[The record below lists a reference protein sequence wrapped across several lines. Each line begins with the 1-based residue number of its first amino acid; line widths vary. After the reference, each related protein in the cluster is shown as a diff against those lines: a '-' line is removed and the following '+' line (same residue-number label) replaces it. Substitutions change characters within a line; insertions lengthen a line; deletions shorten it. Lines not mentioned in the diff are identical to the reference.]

1 MAAKSIRT
9 ASRRPGIE
17 IQGNFHLIG
26 SRRACR
32 ERYTGSKMTNDP
44 LFQPLKLGGM
54 TLPNRIVMPP
64 MTRSRASQPGDE
76 ANDLMAAY
84 YAQRA
89 GAALIVS
96 EGTYISP
103 LGKGYAWTP
112 GIHTPAQVAGWHK
125 VTDAVHAAGGHIF
138 AQLWH
143 VGRLSHTSLL
153 GDQQPVSSSPIQAA
167 GVKVFIAGDD
177 GSTPGFVQASAP
189 RALTVDEIRE
199 VVNQYRAAA
208 CNAIDAGFDG
218 VELHGANG
226 YLVNQFIDSNANT
239 RKDEYG
245 GSLENRLRFLGEVA
259 QALIEG
265 TGDASRVG
273 IRLAPLTTL
282 NGCVDADP
290 ETTYLAAAKLLG
302 DLGIGYLHIAEAD
315 WDDAPLM
322 PVDFKWK
329 LREVFPG
336 VLIYAGNYSAER
348 AREAIAA
355 GRADM
360 IAFGRPFVANPDL
373 PERLRTGASLA
384 QHDRNTLFGG
394 GARGLTDYPPFSAA
408 GA

>member
-1 MAAKSIRT
+1 
-9 ASRRPGIE
+9 
-17 IQGNFHLIG
+17 
-26 SRRACR
+26 
-32 ERYTGSKMTNDP
+32 MTNDP
-44 LFQPLKLGGM
+44 LFQPLTLGGM

-89 GAALIVS
+89 GAGLIVS

-112 GIHTPAQVAGWHK
+112 GIHTPAQVAGWRK
-125 VTDAVHAAGGHIF
+125 VTHAVHAAGGHIF

-153 GDQQPVSSSPIQAA
+153 GGRQPVSSSPIQAE
-167 GVKVFIAGDD
+167 GVNVFIASDD

-189 RALTVDEIRE
+189 RALTIDEIRE

-208 CNAIDAGFDG
+208 RNAIDAGFDG

-239 RKDEYG
+239 REDEFG

-259 QALIEG
+259 QALTEG

-302 DLGIGYLHIAEAD
+302 DLGVGYLHIAEAD

-322 PVDFKWK
+322 PVEFKRK
-329 LREVFPG
+329 LREVFQG
-336 VLIYAGNYSAER
+336 VLIYAGKYSAER
-348 AREAIAA
+348 AREAIAS
-355 GRADM
+355 GWADM

-373 PERLRTGASLA
+373 PERLRIGASLA

-394 GARGLTDYPPFSAA
+394 GARGLTDYPRSARPA
-408 GA
+408 PDPRIA